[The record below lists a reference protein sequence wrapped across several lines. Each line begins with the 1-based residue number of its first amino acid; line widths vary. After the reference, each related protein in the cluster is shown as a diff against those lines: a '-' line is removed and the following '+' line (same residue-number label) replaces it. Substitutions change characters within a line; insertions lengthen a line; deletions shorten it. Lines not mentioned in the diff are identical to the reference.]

1 MFRRDVWVVGVL
13 GVAAL
18 AWSPPAPRLVWNA
31 TASAPPRLYW
41 VEPNQPAAR
50 GDLVLARLPETVRTL
65 AAERSYL
72 PATVPAVK
80 RVEAMAGDRI
90 CGVGDEITVDDRVA
104 ARRLP
109 ADGRGRPLPAWQG
122 CHVLLGNEVFLLME
136 GVPDSFDGR
145 YFGPIETRQIIGRL
159 VPLWTR

>member
-1 MFRRDVWVVGVL
+1 MSRRGVAVAGML
-13 GVAAL
+13 GVTAL
-18 AWSPPAPRLVWNA
+18 AWSPLAPRLVWNV
-31 TASAPPRLYW
+31 TASAPTGLYW
-41 VEPNQPAAR
+41 VEPRQTAAR

-65 AAERSYL
+65 AAERNYL
-72 PATVPAVK
+72 PMTVPAVK
-80 RVEAMAGDRI
+80 RVEATAGDRI
-90 CGVGDEITVDDRVA
+90 CGVGDEITVDGRVA

-109 ADGRGRPLPAWQG
+109 ADRRGRALPAWQG

-145 YFGPIETRQIIGRL
+145 YFGATETGQIIGRL